1 MTISELYEEKRKNI
15 EDILENVY
23 EGNTDIF
30 NGMGMDFTN
39 EDYNCEEID
48 RDDDNVDD
56 LFKWFFLNA
65 IDFFQ
70 LQMCFNDY
78 TYKLD
83 HNEKETEI
91 PVNITNE
98 SAYVDIPSSLKNVLE
113 KELNDS
119 GMEAEELQTY
129 IQNQKE
135 GLEEASKDIKEIVQ
149 KLIKLKAY
157 NPMEIRNYLSF
168 LQDDKRYVSISL
180 FVELNKS
187 LQTFAEN
194 GKCKEKTFTLVLA
207 FYFDFLNS
215 ILDEKIR
222 FSQKVVDY
230 VYSVAFMSVRELP
243 LQLLSDLIMNDVYI
257 NNQRHKEWM
266 FDKEK
271 TIKELKDEYSQN
283 FCLTYFEKDDYLR
296 IFNIII
302 NLNHELYEPFLDLY
316 LYSFEEA
323 FVLKKR
329 DYEFLNQL
337 WAIKDSC
344 LTEMPGLLY
353 CICKLF
359 ENIDKKDIF
368 EFFERT
374 NLKELKEEY
383 VKLERLPDFR
393 NTGFTG
399 GDKKLLDQL
408 FNPLTQKQKSEA
420 FLKKLPLMEAVFFYR
435 LYAWYAPIFRNQITI
450 SVTKTTEKDEN
461 EFRTLAMARINS
473 LDDLH
478 HFFLRKKYTEKA
490 EQKRVLETICQL
502 ACGKNIFENC
512 PIDFEKNSEETC
524 RIIYFLYNSKKDNL
538 HSIVDFLNHV
548 REKQLKVL
556 PVLPDKYM
564 TYTKE
569 EADTELQR
577 LKNNQ
582 KLLSEKIDIGFNY
595 DLPQPVS
602 NLSLSKAPVFY
613 RFVTIK
619 SFTETDKKYELYSK
633 PYKNLYKLDK
643 KEDFRVTN
651 KNLLKN
657 HYLYSDRN
665 VFTHDAANYM
675 VIENLI
681 DDEKT
686 ENLLFALMDIKKFL
700 NQMRHMHCSNK
711 KNFTVE
717 DAYTQQ
723 LLGIDYLLMD
733 WNDISKK
740 LLKKIIYADDA
751 HQKDPWK
758 AVIDNENDIIRHKYV
773 ERIKN
778 LDYIH
783 DLGRGFLDDLSK
795 FLTKV
800 YTASPVFL
808 ENAGF
813 SEYLYLIFQDFA
825 LEEFIEQ

>member
-39 EDYNCEEID
+39 EDYQCEEID
-48 RDDDNVDD
+48 GDNDNTED
-56 LFKWFFLNA
+56 LLKWFFLNA
-65 IDFFQ
+65 IYFFQ

-98 SAYVDIPSSLKNVLE
+98 SAYVDITNSLQNVLKNVF
-113 KELNDS
+113 KDS
-119 GMEAEELQTY
+119 GMKDDELQTY

-135 GLEEASKDIKEIVQ
+135 GIEESTKDIKEIVQ
-149 KLIKLKAY
+149 ELISLKAY
-157 NPMEIRNYLSF
+157 NPSQIKNYFPF
-168 LQDDKRYVSISL
+168 LQDEKRYISIAL
-180 FVELNKS
+180 LIDLNKS
-187 LQTFAEN
+187 LQKFAEN
-194 GKCKEKTFTLVLA
+194 GKCQEKTFTLVLA

-243 LQLLSDLIMNDVYI
+243 LQLLSDLIMNEVYI
-257 NNQRHKEWM
+257 NMQRHDEWM

-271 TIKELKDEYSQN
+271 SIKELKEEYPQN

-296 IFNIII
+296 IFKIII

-323 FVLKKR
+323 FVLKKK

-359 ENIDKKDIF
+359 ENIDKKEIF

-399 GDKKLLDQL
+399 GDKNLLDQL
-408 FNPLTQKQKSEA
+408 FNPLTQKQKTEA

-435 LYAWYAPIFRNQITI
+435 LYDFYAPIFRKRINI
-450 SVTKTTEKDEN
+450 SVTKTTEEEEK
-461 EFRTLAMARINS
+461 EFSTLAKARIKS
-473 LDDLH
+473 LDDFHL
-478 HFFLRKKYTEKA
+478 FFLKKQYS
-490 EQKRVLETICQL
+490 EQAKQKEILETISQL
-502 ACGKNIFENC
+502 ACAKNLFENC
-512 PIDFEKNSEETC
+512 SIDFTKNSEEIC

-548 REKQLKVL
+548 REKQQKVL

-564 TYTKE
+564 TYTE
-569 EADTELQR
+569 GEANAELQR

-595 DLPQPVS
+595 SLEQPVS
-602 NLSLSKAPVFY
+602 NLYLSKTPVFY
-613 RFVTIK
+613 RYVTIK
-619 SFTETDKKYELYSK
+619 SFTETDKLYELYSK
-633 PYKNLYKLDK
+633 PYKKLFKLDK

-711 KNFTVE
+711 KNFTDE
-717 DAYTQQ
+717 SAYNIQ

-740 LLKKIIYADDA
+740 LLKKIMYADDV

-758 AVIDNENDIIRHKYV
+758 AVIDNEKDEIRPKYV
-773 ERIKN
+773 ERINN

-825 LEEFIEQ
+825 LEEFIVQ

>member
-1 MTISELYEEKRKNI
+1 MTISELYEKKKKNI

-23 EGNTDIF
+23 EGKVPVYDA
-30 NGMGMDFTN
+30 MREDLRS
-39 EDYNCEEID
+39 EDYNWNELKFNDEKIE
-48 RDDDNVDD
+48 D
-56 LFKWFFLNA
+56 LLNWFFFNA
-65 IDFFQ
+65 LTFFQ
-70 LQMCFNDY
+70 IHMFLNYYSF
-78 TYKLD
+78 KLD
-83 HNEKETEI
+83 NNVKESDL
-91 PVNITNE
+91 PVNISNE
-98 SAYVDIPSSLKNVLE
+98 GDYLDMNDILQQAMK
-113 KELNDS
+113 KALNDS
-119 GMEAEELQTY
+119 GIEEEKLQKT
-129 IQNQKE
+129 IVNLNE
-135 GLEEASKDIKEIVQ
+135 DLGEITKDIKDVVQ
-149 KLIKLKAY
+149 ELIRLKAY
-157 NPMEIRNYLSF
+157 NPMEIRNYFSF

-215 ILDEKIR
+215 ILEEKIR

-243 LQLLSDLIMNDVYI
+243 LQLLSDLIMNEVYI

-435 LYAWYAPIFRNQITI
+435 LYALYAPIFRNQITI
-450 SVTKTTEKDEN
+450 SVTKTTEEDEN

-512 PIDFEKNSEETC
+512 HIDFEKNSEETC

-602 NLSLSKAPVFY
+602 NLSLSKTPVFY

-758 AVIDNENDIIRHKYV
+758 AVIDNENDIIRPKYV

>member
-48 RDDDNVDD
+48 GDDDNVDD

-98 SAYVDIPSSLKNVLE
+98 SAYVDIPSSLKNVLK

-149 KLIKLKAY
+149 ELVRLKAY

-215 ILDEKIR
+215 ILEEKIR

-296 IFNIII
+296 IFKVII

-316 LYSFEEA
+316 LYSFKES
-323 FVLKKR
+323 FVMKKSAY
-329 DYEFLNQL
+329 DFIKEL

-368 EFFERT
+368 EFFENT
-374 NLKELKEEY
+374 NLKELREEY

-399 GDKKLLDQL
+399 GDKKLLDKL
-408 FNPLTQKQKSEA
+408 FDPFAQKQKSEA

-478 HFFLRKKYTEKA
+478 QFFLRKKYTEKA

-602 NLSLSKAPVFY
+602 NLSLSKTPVFY

-758 AVIDNENDIIRHKYV
+758 AVIDNENDIIRPKYV

>member
-1 MTISELYEEKRKNI
+1 MTISELFEKKRSNI
-15 EDILENVY
+15 ESILEKVY
-23 EGNTDIF
+23 EGKAPIYEA
-30 NGMGMDFTN
+30 MGADLRN
-39 EDYNCEEID
+39 EDYNWDELKVNEEKI
-48 RDDDNVDD
+48 DD
-56 LFKWFFLNA
+56 LLKWFFFNTLS
-65 IDFFQ
+65 FFQ
-70 LQMCFNDY
+70 FQLFLNDY
-78 TYKLD
+78 SFKLD
-83 HNEKETEI
+83 NQEQDSGL
-91 PVNITNE
+91 PVNISNE
-98 SAYVDIPSSLKNVLE
+98 SAYLDMNNMLQQVMKKVFNEPKI
-113 KELNDS
+113 
-119 GMEAEELQTY
+119 EAEKLQNT
-129 IQNQKE
+129 IVN
-135 GLEEASKDIKEIVQ
+135 LNEALGGITKDIKDVVQ
-149 KLIKLKAY
+149 ELIRLKAY
-157 NPMEIRNYLSF
+157 NPSQIKNYFPF
-168 LQDDKRYVSISL
+168 LQDEKRYISIAL
-180 FVELNKS
+180 LVDLNKS
-187 LQTFAEN
+187 LKKFAEN
-194 GKCKEKTFTLVLA
+194 GKCQEKTFTLVLA

-243 LQLLSDLIMNDVYI
+243 LQLLSDLIMNEVYI
-257 NNQRHKEWM
+257 NMQRHDEWM

-271 TIKELKDEYSQN
+271 SIKELKEEYPQN

-296 IFNIII
+296 IFKIII
-302 NLNHELYEPFLDLY
+302 NLNHELYESFLDLY

-359 ENIDKKDIF
+359 ENIDKKEIF

-399 GDKKLLDQL
+399 GDKNLLDQL
-408 FNPLTQKQKSEA
+408 FNPLTQKQKTEA

-435 LYAWYAPIFRNQITI
+435 LYDFYAPIFRKRINI
-450 SVTKTTEKDEN
+450 SVTKTTEEEEK
-461 EFRTLAMARINS
+461 EFSTLAKARIKS
-473 LDDLH
+473 LDDFHL
-478 HFFLRKKYTEKA
+478 FFLKKQYS
-490 EQKRVLETICQL
+490 EQAKQKEILETISQL
-502 ACGKNIFENC
+502 ACAKNLFENC
-512 PIDFEKNSEETC
+512 SIDFTKNSEEIC

-548 REKQLKVL
+548 REKQQKVL

-564 TYTKE
+564 TYTE
-569 EADTELQR
+569 GEANAELQR

-582 KLLSEKIDIGFNY
+582 KFLSEKIDIGFNY
-595 DLPQPVS
+595 SLEQPVS
-602 NLSLSKAPVFY
+602 NLYLSKTPVFY
-613 RFVTIK
+613 RYVTIK
-619 SFTETDKKYELYSK
+619 SFTETDKLYELYSK
-633 PYKNLYKLDK
+633 PYKKLFKLDK

-711 KNFTVE
+711 KNFTDE
-717 DAYTQQ
+717 SAYNIQ

-740 LLKKIIYADDA
+740 LLKKIMYADDA

-758 AVIDNENDIIRHKYV
+758 AVIDNEKDEIRPKYV
-773 ERIKN
+773 ERINN

-825 LEEFIEQ
+825 LEEFIVQ